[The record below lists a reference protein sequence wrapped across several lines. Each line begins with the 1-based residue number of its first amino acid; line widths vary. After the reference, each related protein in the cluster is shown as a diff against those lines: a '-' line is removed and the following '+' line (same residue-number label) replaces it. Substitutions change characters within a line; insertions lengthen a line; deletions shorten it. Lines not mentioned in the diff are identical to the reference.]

1 MTLSQ
6 RARIDF
12 RLPKPAM
19 ITRLIT
25 ALILAIL
32 AFDTGS
38 FSLASRT
45 TLAVVV
51 WWTLGLAVLM
61 GLLPQRR
68 PDPLSLAVAGLLLL
82 FAAFSGLSAAW
93 APSEEKA
100 LTEANRALL
109 YAGVF
114 ALLVGLATRTSAE
127 HLSDGIGI
135 GIGAVGLIALATRLF
150 PELGATNDLASLL
163 PEARTR
169 LSYPLDYWN
178 GLAILV
184 ALGFPLLLRIA
195 LTTERRLWRVAALA
209 PIPALAS
216 TIFLTSS
223 RGGVLVAT
231 LAVGTFLV
239 LTENRRQAA
248 LVIAVMVAGSAAAIA
263 VLFAH
268 PVLIDGPFN
277 TSSAEYAGRIAAVL
291 IVACCA
297 AAALLSVVLG
307 QMSLRLP
314 GAVWVGIL
322 LVVAAITIAVVAAA
336 DPVKRIGG
344 ASSGSDDWG
353 SIRGHFINLSDSKRR
368 RLWASAFDQFTGH
381 PVVGQG
387 AGSFEAWWSE
397 HRSVPTFVRDA
408 HSLYLET
415 LGELGLVGFSLLA
428 AVTLAGLAVGL
439 IRIRSSNMHER
450 SLIAALTAGFAG
462 FTLAAAEDW
471 MWEMTI
477 VSVVGLALLAI
488 LAGGSVGRALPAGAK
503 PIPSWARA
511 IIAALAALVIA
522 AEGLSLL
529 SSTSLEASRTAA
541 ARGEVAHA
549 LKAADRAR
557 ALQPWAAAP
566 HLQLALV
573 LEEAG
578 DLRAARVEISRA
590 VARDR
595 RDWRLWLVAAR
606 IETERG
612 NIRGARAALAEVRR
626 LNPLLPLFTKS

>member
-1 MTLSQ
+1 
-6 RARIDF
+6 
-12 RLPKPAM
+12 M
-19 ITRLIT
+19 ITRLLT
-25 ALILAIL
+25 ALILAVL
-32 AFDTGS
+32 AFDAGS

-45 TLAVVV
+45 TLAIAV
-51 WWTLGLAVLM
+51 WWTLGLAVLT

-68 PDPLSLAVAGLLLL
+68 PDRLSLAVASLLLL

-93 APSEEKA
+93 APSAEEA

-114 ALLVGLATRTSAE
+114 ALLVGLATRVSAE
-127 HLSDGIGI
+127 HLSDGIGM
-135 GIGAVGLIALATRLF
+135 GIAAVGLVALASRLF
-150 PELGATNDLASLL
+150 PELGARNDLASLL

-184 ALGFPLLLRIA
+184 ALGLPLLLRIG
-195 LTTERRLWRVAALA
+195 LTAERRPWRVAALA

-223 RGGVLVAT
+223 RGGVLVAA

-239 LTENRRQAA
+239 LAENRRRAA
-248 LVIAVMVAGSAAAIA
+248 LVIAVMVAASAAAIA

-277 TSSAEYAGRIAAVL
+277 TSSAESAGRVAAVL

-297 AAALLSVVLG
+297 GAALLPVVLEPV
-307 QMSLRLP
+307 SPRLTR
-314 GAVWVGIL
+314 AVRVGI
-322 LVVAAITIAVVAAA
+322 VVVAAA
-336 DPVKRIGG
+336 MAIAVFVATDPVKRIAD
-344 ASSGSDDWG
+344 ASSGSDDWS

-368 RLWASAFDQFTGH
+368 QLWASAFDQFTGH

-387 AGSFEAWWSE
+387 SGSFEAWWSE
-397 HRSVPTFVRDA
+397 HRRVPTFVRDA

-428 AVTLAGLAVGL
+428 AVTLAGLAVGV
-439 IRIRSSNMHER
+439 IRIRRADTHER
-450 SLIAALTAGFAG
+450 TLIAALTAGFAG

-488 LAGGSVGRALPAGAK
+488 LAAGSVRRPLPGAR
-503 PIPSWARA
+503 PIPLWARA
-511 IIAALAALVIA
+511 IVAALATVVIVS
-522 AEGLSLL
+522 EGLALL
-529 SSTSLEASRTAA
+529 SSTSLAASRRAA
-541 ARGEVAHA
+541 ARGDMAQA
-549 LKAADRAR
+549 LETADRAS
-557 ALQPWAAAP
+557 ALQPWAASP

-573 LEEAG
+573 LEETG
-578 DLRAARVEISRA
+578 NLDAARVEMGRA
-590 VARDR
+590 LARDG
-595 RDWRLWLVAAR
+595 RDWRLWLVASR
-606 IETERG
+606 IETAQGDITE
-612 NIRGARAALAEVRR
+612 ARAALAQVRR